1 MAFDRVLGQDHA
13 ARAFRG
19 ILNRGRLAHAYLFV
33 GPAGVGKATFA
44 REVAKAVLCRN
55 PKPDACDACESCAR
69 FEAGNHGDY
78 HYTAPPEGKR
88 FVAIEDIRT
97 LQSAI
102 SIKPVEGGYKTFV
115 VDDAHRMTAQ
125 AANAFLKT
133 LEEPPPK
140 SLLILIAP
148 TLEGLLDTIISRCQ
162 RMRFRP
168 ITPDVIARVLV
179 EQHDVDAERA
189 AALAQFAGGSIGR
202 ATALAQG
209 EAHELR
215 DWIFD
220 MAGRLAPDNAHDFAG
235 EVVGNTKQ
243 AGASLEETRGQLR
256 VALGFLLLYY
266 RDLLMLATQGAQD
279 KVFNVDRIA
288 TLEPQAGR
296 WPAQRFE
303 RAVDRVLE
311 AMAQLDMNA
320 NVTLLM
326 EGLLMDLAR

>member
-1 MAFDRVLGQDHA
+1 VAFDRVLGQDHA
-13 ARAFRG
+13 VRVFRG
-19 ILNRGRLAHAYLFV
+19 ILSRGRLAHAYLFV

-55 PKPDACDACESCAR
+55 PKPDACDVCESCTR

-88 FVAIEDIRT
+88 FVAIEDIRA

-115 VDDAHRMTAQ
+115 VDDAHMMTAQ

-168 ITPDVIARVLV
+168 IAPDVIARVLV

-189 AALAQFAGGSIGR
+189 ASLAQFAGGSIGR
-202 ATALAQG
+202 AAALAQG
-209 EAHELR
+209 EADELR

-220 MAGRLAPDNAHDFAG
+220 LAGRLAPDNAPDLAG

-256 VALGFLLLYY
+256 VVLGFLLLYY
-266 RDLLMLATQGAQD
+266 RDLLMLATEGAQD
-279 KVFNVDRIA
+279 KVFNIDRIA
-288 TLEPQAGR
+288 ALEQQATR

-303 RAVDRVLE
+303 RAADRVLE
-311 AMAQLDMNA
+311 AMTQLDMNA
-320 NVTLLM
+320 NVQLLI
-326 EGLLMDLAR
+326 EGMLMDLAR